1 MMTIEIISPEEIIYS
16 GEIVAATFPGKEGSF
31 GVLKNHAPLI
41 STLKKGK
48 IEVTDVHG
56 KKSQYDVNGGVV
68 EVNGNKIIVL
78 VQ

>member
-1 MMTIEIISPEEIIYS
+1 
-16 GEIVAATFPGKEGSF
+16 
-31 GVLKNHAPLI
+31 
-41 STLKKGK
+41 
-48 IEVTDVHG
+48 VHG